1 VLIAK
6 EGGNQTYHV
15 EGPFLATALVLIAI
29 VLLVVGL
36 VLWSRRR
43 RSRSTTP

>member
-15 EGPFLATALVLIAI
+15 EGPFLAIAI
-29 VLLVVGL
+29 VVFAIVVPVIAV
-36 VLWSRRR
+36 VLWNRR